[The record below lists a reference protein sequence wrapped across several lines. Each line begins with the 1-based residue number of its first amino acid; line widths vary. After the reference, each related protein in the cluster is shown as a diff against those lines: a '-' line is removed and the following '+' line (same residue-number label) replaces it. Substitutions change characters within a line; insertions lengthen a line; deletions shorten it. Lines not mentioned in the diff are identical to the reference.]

1 MSLLNAR
8 AIQKSFGAVR
18 ALTHGSLDVEAGE
31 VHVLIGSNGCGKST
45 LCKIIAGA
53 VTADGGTIELDG
65 QPIAFA
71 GPRAAAEAGIGVF
84 YQELSLVPQITV
96 AENILLGIEPARGGF
111 LDERRALAQAASQLD
126 RFAGVGGGDLHLD
139 ARVATLR
146 ADQRQIVEICKIL
159 ARDPRLIIFDEATS
173 SLDSDQVNVFFE
185 LIRDLKSRAKGIIFI
200 SHRMDEIFAIGDR
213 VTVMRNGESIA
224 TLELAQTDRAEILR
238 HMIGREGLG
247 AAAERGG
254 GTQRDVVLSVI
265 GLNGERLA
273 GVDLQVR
280 AGEILGLG
288 GLHGQG
294 QSSLLQTL
302 FGAVPMT
309 AGRIDVDGLPLH
321 AGRPIAAMRRKIGY
335 ISGDRGRFGVLP
347 SRPIFE
353 NVAIAELA
361 LAKSP
366 IFSRKGLLDR
376 LRSIVERLKLKFSG
390 YSAGILELSG
400 GNQQK
405 VVIGRWL
412 LTRPRVL
419 LLDDPTKG
427 IDVEAKRDF
436 YAAIALLCA
445 EGVAIVLY
453 SSEDEELLA
462 NADRVLVFNGGH
474 VVAELKGEH
483 LNTSELYQ
491 AAYRMAA

>member
-1 MSLLNAR
+1 MILLNAQ
-8 AIQKSFGAVR
+8 AIEKSFGAVR
-18 ALTHGSLDVEAGE
+18 ALTCGSLEVQPGE

-45 LCKIIAGA
+45 LCKIVAGA
-53 VTADGGTIELDG
+53 VVPDAGTLRFDGRTV
-65 QPIAFA
+65 AFA
-71 GPRAAAEAGIGVF
+71 RPRAAADAGIGVF

-96 AENILLGIEPARGGF
+96 AENIVLGIEPARGGF
-111 LDERRALAQAASQLD
+111 VDRAGERALAAGQLD
-126 RFAGVGGGDLHLD
+126 RFAQVGGPDLHLD

-159 ARDPRLIIFDEATS
+159 VRDPKLIVFDEATS
-173 SLDSDQVNVFFE
+173 SLDADQVAVFFE
-185 LIRDLKSRAKGIIFI
+185 LIRSLKEQGKGIIFI
-200 SHRMDEIFAIGDR
+200 SHRMDEVFAIGDR
-213 VTVMRNGESIA
+213 VTVMRNGESVA
-224 TLELAQTDRAEILR
+224 TLDLATTDRPEILR

-247 AAAERGG
+247 AAAGRGAAR
-254 GTQRDVVLSVI
+254 QDEVVLRVA
-265 GLNGERLA
+265 GLTAGRLA
-273 GVDLQVR
+273 NVDLEVR

-294 QSSLLQTL
+294 QSQLLRTL
-302 FGAVPMT
+302 FGADPMS
-309 AGRIDVDGLPLH
+309 AGSIEVDGRRLQPSK
-321 AGRPIAAMRRKIGY
+321 PIAAMRRKIGY

-347 SRPIFE
+347 TRSIFE

-361 LAKSP
+361 LARSP
-366 IFSRKGLLDR
+366 VFSQKRLVDR
-376 LRSIVERLKLKFSG
+376 LGSIVRQLKLKFSG
-390 YSAGILELSG
+390 FGAGILELSG

-412 LTRPRVL
+412 LTGPRLL

-436 YAAIALLCA
+436 YTAIGDLCA
-445 EGVAIVLY
+445 QGVAIVLY
-453 SSEDEELLA
+453 SSEDEELLE

-474 VVAELKGEH
+474 IVAELAGEH
-483 LNTSELYQ
+483 LNTRELYE